1 MGEGIETALKGVRV
15 AFDKKSKKN
24 SNASAVELCVG
35 AIGKD
40 ATRKGVQFDK
50 RQGKGS
56 LFLLIIGN
64 LSYYSGTSALP
75 KWERK
80 AGTQSSL
87 SFVFA

>member
-1 MGEGIETALKGVRV
+1 ME
-15 AFDKKSKKN
+15 F
-24 SNASAVELCVG
+24 CMG

-40 ATRKGVQFDK
+40 AIRKGVQFDQ

-56 LFLLIIGN
+56 SFLLIVGN
-64 LSYYSGTSALP
+64 VSYCSSASALP
-75 KWERK
+75 RWERK